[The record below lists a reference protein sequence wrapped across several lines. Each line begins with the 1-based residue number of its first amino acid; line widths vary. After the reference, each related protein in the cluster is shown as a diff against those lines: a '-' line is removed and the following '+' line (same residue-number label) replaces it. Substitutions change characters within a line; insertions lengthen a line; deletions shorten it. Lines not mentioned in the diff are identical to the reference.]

1 MGRVLRLFVP
11 DGVVNMLGDAGS
23 KIGRVYGVYDEAA
36 GVDIPAGWRP
46 GGPPLLIY
54 PASRRHRTVAL
65 GPGP

>member
-1 MGRVLRLFVP
+1 
-11 DGVVNMLGDAGS
+11 MLGDAGS